1 MLGSRMLKRPS
12 FVSRV
17 SLLFITLLVMVS
29 LPGIVTN
36 AYSSVTLNWTPP
48 TTNTD
53 GTPLTDLAGYKLYY
67 GTSSGN
73 YGSPIDVNNVTTY
86 TISNLTVG
94 SYYFVVTAYDL
105 SGNESD
111 YSNEVVKSEQ
121 GTADTTKPTVSTF
134 TIPTTATSLTVPIS
148 SFIATDNVAVTGFI
162 VTESSTAPSA
172 TAAGWSATVPASY
185 TATSAGAH
193 TLYAYA
199 KDAAGNV
206 STGKNASVTITIT
219 TSDTTK
225 PTVNTFTIPATAT
238 SLTVPISNF
247 TATDNVAVTG
257 FIVTESSSAPSA
269 TAAGWSA
276 TVPTSYTATS
286 AGAHTLYAYAKDAAG
301 NVSTGKSASVTIT
314 ITTSDTTKPT
324 VNTFTIPATA
334 TSLTVPISNFT
345 ATDNVAV
352 TGFIVTES
360 SSAPSATAA
369 GWSATVPTSYTAT
382 SAGAHTLYA
391 YAKDA
396 AGNVSTGKSAN
407 VTINIA
413 SSNTTSSIGVFRNGM
428 WYLDTNATNTWNAS
442 ADTTVSFGM
451 AGDIPV
457 LGDWNGSGT
466 TKIGVFRKGVW
477 YLDTSGSNTWNAG
490 VDTAVSFG
498 MAGDIP
504 VVGDWNGSGTTK
516 IGVFRNGM
524 WYLDTN
530 GNNAWNPGVDA
541 AVSFGMPGDIPVVG
555 DWNGSGTTKIGVF
568 RNGIWYLDTNG
579 NNVWNPGVDAAVS
592 FGMAGD
598 IPVVGDWNGSGT
610 TKIGVFRNGVW
621 YLDMNGN
628 NKWDAGIDAV
638 VSFGMAGDKPIV
650 K

>member
-17 SLLFITLLVMVS
+17 SLLFITLLVMVTVP
-29 LPGIVTN
+29 PGIVDV
-36 AYSSVTLNWTPP
+36 YSSVTLNCHASHDKHRWH
-48 TTNTD
+48 
-53 GTPLTDLAGYKLYY
+53 PLTDLAGYKLYY

-134 TIPTTATSLTVPIS
+134 TIPATATSLTVPIS

-257 FIVTESSSAPSA
+257 FIVTESSTAPSA

-345 ATDNVAV
+345 ATDNIAV

-504 VVGDWNGSGTTK
+504 GC
-516 IGVFRNGM
+516 R
-524 WYLDTN
+524 
-530 GNNAWNPGVDA
+530 
-541 AVSFGMPGDIPVVG
+541 
-555 DWNGSGTTKIGVF
+555 
-568 RNGIWYLDTNG
+568 
-579 NNVWNPGVDAAVS
+579 
-592 FGMAGD
+592 
-598 IPVVGDWNGSGT
+598 
-610 TKIGVFRNGVW
+610 
-621 YLDMNGN
+621 
-628 NKWDAGIDAV
+628 
-638 VSFGMAGDKPIV
+638 
-650 K
+650 